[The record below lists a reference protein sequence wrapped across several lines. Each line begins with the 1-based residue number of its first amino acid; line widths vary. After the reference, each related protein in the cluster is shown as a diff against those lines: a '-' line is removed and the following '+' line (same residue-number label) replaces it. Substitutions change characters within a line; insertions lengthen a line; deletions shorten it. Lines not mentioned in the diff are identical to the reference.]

1 MLPPIH
7 LLDFVVRIE
16 TVRVGAIVHLVAGR
30 IIRVGIQV
38 VVGVTECLGSDSCGG
53 QARWSLR

>member
-30 IIRVGIQV
+30 IIGRSTLDPLI
-38 VVGVTECLGSDSCGG
+38 L
-53 QARWSLR
+53 RRSLPD